1 MANSPKKQLKA
12 VVQDIAETA
21 RAVARKHGAR
31 RSVTIIKGE
40 TISKD
45 KPTKVRIIKD

>member
-1 MANSPKKQLKA
+1 MPNSPKKQLKA

-40 TISKD
+40 TVSKD
-45 KPTKVRIIKD
+45 KPARIRVIKD